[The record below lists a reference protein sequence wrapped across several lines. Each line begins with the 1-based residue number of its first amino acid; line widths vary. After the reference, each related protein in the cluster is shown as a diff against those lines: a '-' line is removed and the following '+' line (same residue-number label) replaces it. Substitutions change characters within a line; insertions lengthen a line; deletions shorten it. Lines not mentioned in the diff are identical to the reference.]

1 MVLGLTLGETEIRA
15 IALLLT
21 SLTAAALIAFLL
33 YRRQARRR
41 APDHEMTYLEHL
53 DELRTRIVRVG
64 LLLVLWVTVFMSVRV
79 DRVTIGNIAIPA
91 PMLSLYD
98 TISARVFGWVVANT
112 VPADVRVVTLS
123 ATEAVSAQIQIAFV
137 LAVIV
142 VFPFLLYETWAF
154 FAPGLAPTEQRVL
167 RWTLAPAIVLF
178 AVGAFFGF
186 RFIVPIMFEVL
197 YGFAK
202 PLGAEAL
209 LSAGTLVGTVTTLVL
224 LFGFAFELPLVMAA
238 LVRLRILKP
247 RSYVRKWRHATIG
260 IFIVAALASDPTL
273 TSQLIIGVLLLG
285 LYWSGVALSFL
296 VQPENVPTTPVTNA
310 NGSV

>member
-1 MVLGLTLGETEIRA
+1 MVFGFTLGETQIRA
-15 IALLLT
+15 IALLAT
-21 SLTAAALIAFLL
+21 SLLAAALIAFLL
-33 YRRQARRR
+33 YRRQARRH

-64 LLLVLWVTVFMSVRV
+64 LLLVLWVVVFMSVRV
-79 DRVTIGNIAIPA
+79 DRVFVGSVPIPT
-91 PMLSLYD
+91 PVPSLYD

-154 FAPGLAPTEQRVL
+154 FAPGMAAPERRVL
-167 RWTLAPAIVLF
+167 RWTLAPAIALF
-178 AVGAFFGF
+178 AFGAFFGF
-186 RFIVPIMFEVL
+186 RFVVPIMFEVL
-197 YGFAK
+197 YGFAA

-224 LFGFAFELPLVMAA
+224 LFGFAFELPLLMAA
-238 LVRLRILKP
+238 LVRLRILET

-273 TSQLIIGVLLLG
+273 TSQLIIGFLLLG
-285 LYWSGVALSFL
+285 LYWSGVFFSYL
-296 VQPENVPTTPVTNA
+296 VQPTNVPTTPTTTP
-310 NGSV
+310 NGSA